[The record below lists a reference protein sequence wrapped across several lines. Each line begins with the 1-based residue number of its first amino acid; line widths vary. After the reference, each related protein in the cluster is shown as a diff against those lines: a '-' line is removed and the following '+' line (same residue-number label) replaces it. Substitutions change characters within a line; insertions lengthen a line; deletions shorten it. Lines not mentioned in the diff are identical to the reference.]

1 MIHLMHNIEMPD
13 RPDLVM
19 QYLPTLIHFD
29 REKKVTKLEG
39 VTSIEKMKKFIREHV
54 QKHVKEY

>member
-1 MIHLMHNIEMPD
+1 MHNIEMPD

-54 QKHVKEY
+54 QKHVNEY